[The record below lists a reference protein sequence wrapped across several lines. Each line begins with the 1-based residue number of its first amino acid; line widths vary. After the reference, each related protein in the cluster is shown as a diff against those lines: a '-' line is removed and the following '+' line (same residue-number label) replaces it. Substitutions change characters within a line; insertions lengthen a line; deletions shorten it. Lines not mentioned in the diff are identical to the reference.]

1 MPIRFIGRVKL
12 NMATKVC
19 YNKTLLALM
28 FIYSLTSQHLIPSLV
43 QQRDRQFNTLERW
56 LYDVPGCK
64 SNF

>member
-1 MPIRFIGRVKL
+1 MDT
-12 NMATKVC
+12 NVC

-28 FIYSLTSQHLIPSLV
+28 FIYSLTSQRLIPSLV